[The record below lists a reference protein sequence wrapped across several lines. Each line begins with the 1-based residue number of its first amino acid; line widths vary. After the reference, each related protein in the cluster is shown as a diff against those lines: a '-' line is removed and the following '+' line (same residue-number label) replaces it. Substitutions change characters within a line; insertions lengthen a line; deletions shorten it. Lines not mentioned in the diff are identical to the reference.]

1 MYAARCETAAKTII
15 QGEKMKEAKNDYL
28 DWAVYQIYPRS
39 FYDSNGDGIGDLNGI
54 REKIPYLKELGIN
67 AVWICPCYKS
77 PNYDNGYDIADY
89 RDIMDEFGT
98 LDDWKKL
105 AEELHKNGIKII
117 MDLVVNHTSSEHYW
131 FKQARSSKNNP
142 YHDYY
147 IWADKPLTAW
157 TACFG
162 GSAWEYNAATN
173 EYYLHSFA
181 VQQPDLNWENPKV
194 RQECCDVVDFWA
206 NLGVDGF
213 RCDVLDFISKDFS
226 ANKMLNGPHL
236 HEYIRQLFGRD
247 EVKHLF
253 TVGECQS
260 DVKSICDICGKNRN
274 ELKSVF
280 QFEHIGLGRSDKYTP
295 APYSGDDIKN
305 VLVKWQNFT
314 EKHDL
319 AYILFTDNHDQPF
332 FISRLGNDKELRYEC
347 ATAYAGMFYLLKGIP
362 FIYQGQEFGS
372 ANSHY
377 NDISCFNDVETVN
390 YYRENEHKKT
400 HAQLIAE
407 INYGSRDNT
416 RRPVAWTNETKT
428 HGFTS
433 GTPWLK
439 MPSRADEINLEKDR
453 SSEKSVFVFYKKVL
467 SLRHSGDTIKYGS
480 FKDLTKNGG
489 CFVYERA
496 LEKNKIVV
504 AVNFDKPN
512 NVILPDLSSFRADMI
527 LSNYA
532 DAEPFSESF
541 RPFEIRVYSYTE
553 DTIE

>member
-1 MYAARCETAAKTII
+1 M
-15 QGEKMKEAKNDYL
+15 QEKQDDFQDL
-28 DWAVYQIYPRS
+28 IVYQIYPRS

-54 REKIPYLKELGIN
+54 RQKITYLKELGVN

-77 PNYDNGYDIADY
+77 PNYDNGYDISDY

-105 AEELHKNGIKII
+105 AEELHANGMKII
-117 MDLVVNHTSSEHYW
+117 MDLVVNHTSSEHFW
-131 FKQARSSKNNP
+131 FRQARSSKDNP

-147 IWADKPLTAW
+147 IWADKPLTNW

-162 GSAWEYNAATN
+162 GSAWEYNPATN

-194 RQECCDVVDFWA
+194 RQACCDVVDFWTD
-206 NLGVDGF
+206 LGADGF
-213 RCDVLDFISKDFS
+213 RCDVLDYISKDF
-226 ANKMLNGPHL
+226 AADKMLNGPRL
-236 HEYIRQLFGRD
+236 HEYIRQLFGR
-247 EVKHLF
+247 EKTKHLF

-260 DVKSICDICGKNRN
+260 DAQSICDICGKDRD

-280 QFEHIGLGRSDKYTP
+280 QFEHIGLGRSDKYNP
-295 APYSGDDIKN
+295 APYRCDDIKN

-314 EKHDL
+314 AEHNL
-319 AYILFTDNHDQPF
+319 LYILFTDNHDQPF
-332 FISRLGNDKELRYEC
+332 FLSRLGNDKEFRYEC

-372 ANSHY
+372 ANSFY
-377 NDISCFNDVETVN
+377 SDIFCFNDVETVN
-390 YYRENEHKKT
+390 YYHDNLNKKPREK
-400 HAQLIAE
+400 LIAE

-416 RRPVAWTNETKT
+416 RRPLAWTNESGA

-453 SSEKSVFVFYKKVL
+453 ASEKSIFAFYKKL
-467 SLRHSGDTIKYGS
+467 LALRKASGAIRYGS
-480 FKDLTKNGG
+480 FKDVTKNDG

-496 LEKNKIVV
+496 LGGEKIIV
-504 AVNFDKPN
+504 AVNFEKN
-512 NVILPDLSSFRADMI
+512 NEIILPAMPINARTEI
-527 LSNYA
+527 LLCNYP
-532 DAEPFSESF
+532 DAESSATDF
-541 RPFEIRVYSYTE
+541 RPFEIRVYRIS
-553 DTIE
+553 